1 MKQIISSLDSTVF
14 STCKY
19 RQMKWSLWVCIILPL
34 NSLTVLL
41 AFDMYPWGKYD
52 FKEYSADLLDGM
64 REYEHLKVW
73 DSTLLNNLNSDNSL
87 LIKNSE
93 GNTFELKVQAFG
105 KELSA
110 AVQVQMTDLSAISA
124 TLQSNCALLVDGYW
138 SYEWCHM

>member
-1 MKQIISSLDSTVF
+1 
-14 STCKY
+14 
-19 RQMKWSLWVCIILPL
+19 MKWNTWLLVVLPL
-34 NSLTVLL
+34 NGLTVLC

-73 DSTLLNNLNSDNSL
+73 DSTLSRVFSDGSESL

-93 GNTFELKVQAFG
+93 GNTYELKAKAVG
-105 KELSA
+105 KALTTA
-110 AVQVQMTDLSAISA
+110 TAQMNDMSAISA
-124 TLQSNCALLVDGYW
+124 ALQANCALLIDGYW